1 MLHNKMDLTYMQS
14 FDGQRM
20 ANAVLPFFVVYLS
33 FADSGTIPKKKK
45 KLVYFRCYSIKK
57 IL

>member
-45 KLVYFRCYSIKK
+45 ISIFSLRIKK